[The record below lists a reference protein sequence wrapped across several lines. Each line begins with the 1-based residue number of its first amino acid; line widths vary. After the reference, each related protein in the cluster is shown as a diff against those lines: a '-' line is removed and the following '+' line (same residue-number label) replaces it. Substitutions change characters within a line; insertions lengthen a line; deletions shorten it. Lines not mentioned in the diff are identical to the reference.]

1 MTRIGIVTKA
11 AVVWLALFAPH
22 VSAHDG
28 PHGGPDEVTF
38 KVGKNGEV
46 NLRQD
51 VRFGS
56 VLVKRGKYTFAHRLD
71 GERHAVVLTEDARK
85 EGGTPVVYEVPTNV
99 ISSRQVAKRTAV
111 YARELADRSV
121 TVTMIE
127 VTGEPNEHLPQ
138 S

>member
-1 MTRIGIVTKA
+1 MARIGIVTKA
-11 AVVWLALFAPH
+11 AVVSLVLFGPY

-51 VRFGS
+51 VKFGS
-56 VLVKRGKYTFAHRLD
+56 GLVKRGKYAFEHQLD
-71 GERHAVVLTEDARK
+71 GERHVVVLTEVARK
-85 EGGTPVVYEVPTNV
+85 DGGTPVVYQVATTV
-99 ISSRQVAKRTAV
+99 ISSRQIAKRTAV
-111 YARELADRSV
+111 YAKEFPDRSV
-121 TVTMIE
+121 AVTMIE
-127 VTGEPNEHLPQ
+127 VTGERTEHLPQ